1 MTIPRHVR
9 SAVLIALAVA
19 GMALLAACGS
29 TSKSEDDGGSDGGQ
43 RQVSAE
49 AAIAE
54 SAGPD
59 GRTSIADLCG
69 DRPLKV
75 ALIDGWGGNGW
86 RKILKA
92 EFEDEAAKCEN
103 IEETLYVDANGDPQ
117 KYISGMDGLVAK
129 GVDVIIGFNDFG
141 SATLG
146 ALRRATEKGVKV
158 VPYNADPGGKVGE
171 DYTDFISVDYRT
183 LARDWVDW
191 MDTALGG
198 RGRLL
203 YVGGPAGNPQDVKW
217 LEVIKENLRDKPGLR
232 LVQENFLETRFDPAS
247 VQQAVAGAIGK
258 HGDIDGY
265 FSSYGTAMT
274 GAIRAY
280 QNANKPVPAIAT
292 VASANELGCLWE
304 ASSPRFKLLS
314 LDETPNLARIAL
326 RKGVAAA
333 AGVEDPEPSG
343 YQVQPFMD
351 TEGGNDPQCDRGL
364 PPDADLSSS
373 LTPDQLAELFGS

>member
-1 MTIPRHVR
+1 MTIHRHAR
-9 SAVLIALAVA
+9 IAL
-19 GMALLAACGS
+19 MALLAISSMVALAACGS
-29 TSKSEDDGGSDGGQ
+29 TSKSDAEAGE
-43 RQVSAE
+43 RQMSAE
-49 AAIAE
+49 AAIAR

-59 GRTSIADLCG
+59 GRPDISSLCG
-69 DRPLKV
+69 DEPVKV
-75 ALIDGWGGNGW
+75 ALIDGFGGNAW

-92 EFEDEAAKCEN
+92 EFEDEAAKCPNVEK
-103 IEETLYVDANGDPQ
+103 TLYFDANGDPQ
-117 KYISGMDGLVAK
+117 KYISGMAGLVAQ

-146 ALRRATEKGVKV
+146 ALRRATQKGVKV

-183 LARDWVDW
+183 LAEEWVEW
-191 MDTALGG
+191 MDQALGG
-198 RGRLL
+198 KGRLL

-217 LEVIKENLRDKPGLR
+217 LEVIKENLADKPGLK
-232 LVQENFLETRFDPAS
+232 LVQRSFLATKFDPAS
-247 VQQAVAGAIGK
+247 VQQAVSGAIGK
-258 HGDIDGY
+258 YGKIDGY

-280 QNANKPVPAIAT
+280 RNANKPVPAIAT
-292 VASANELGCLWE
+292 VASANELGCLW
-304 ASSPRFKLLS
+304 ASSSPRFKLLS
-314 LDETPNLARIAL
+314 LDETPQLARIAL
-326 RKGVAAA
+326 RKGLAAA

-351 TEGGNDPQCDRGL
+351 TEGGKAPRCDKDL

-373 LTPDQLAELFGS
+373 LPADALAALFGR

>member
-9 SAVLIALAVA
+9 SALLIALALA

-29 TSKSEDDGGSDGGQ
+29 TSKSDDDAGGGGESQ
-43 RQVSAE
+43 KSAE

-59 GRTSIADLCG
+59 GRTDIAELCG

-75 ALIDGWGGNGW
+75 ALIDGFGGNAW

-92 EFEDEAAKCEN
+92 EFEDEASKCDN

-146 ALRRATEKGVKV
+146 ALRRATQKGVKV

-183 LARDWVDW
+183 LARNWVDW
-191 MDTALGG
+191 MDQALGG
-198 RGRLL
+198 RGTLL

-217 LEVIKENLRDKPGLR
+217 LEVIKENLADKPGLR
-232 LVQENFLETRFDPAS
+232 FAQDTFLETRFDPAS

-258 HGDIDGY
+258 YGEIDGY

-280 QNANKPVPAIAT
+280 RNASKPIPAIAT

-304 ASSPRFKLLS
+304 SSSPSFKLLS
-314 LDETPNLARIAL
+314 LDETPQLARIAL

-351 TEGGNDPQCDRGL
+351 TEGGKDPRCDKQL

-373 LTPDQLAELFGS
+373 LPPDQLAELF